1 MEPRSTLHLL
11 PNTDPILFPHSSTQ
25 RKTRPGAPVSSL
37 GKALGSRRHLSSG
50 WREKCNFHRTAPRC
64 SHVHVTLKADQQTRA
79 RPRAQGHRDP
89 GPAPGVSLP
98 SRHWCL
104 SHLPETP
111 LVTVQFP
118 WHAAGHVAPGGGQ
131 MRPPALYCPHV
142 NMWETAH
149 KATSRLQSGE

>member
-1 MEPRSTLHLL
+1 MYNLL
-11 PNTDPILFPHSSTQ
+11 ISFWYTGIQIYH
-25 RKTRPGAPVSSL
+25 G
-37 GKALGSRRHLSSG
+37 
-50 WREKCNFHRTAPRC
+50 
-64 SHVHVTLKADQQTRA
+64 HVTLKADQQMRA
-79 RPRAQGHRDP
+79 RPRAQGHHDP

-118 WHAAGHVAPGGGQ
+118 QHAARHVAPGGGQ

-149 KATSRLQSGE
+149 KATSRLHSGG